1 MKAMATEQLYQYVGT
16 ITQSE
21 EPAVKAGQAQRTRFH
36 ITAPDGNSQWFT
48 AFPDVSRVMQS
59 QPQAQW
65 SLAYTIWTGN
75 NGSESYTIK
84 SATNHGQAAPQ
95 APPPQAQAPVPQAQV
110 IPMAPV
116 PQQPPVQQA
125 PPPQAQY
132 APNALAWSLNMDNTG
147 RSIIRQVAF
156 KAAEHTLV
164 AQAAWEIR
172 RAETIDDWNA
182 MVAKAT
188 DEYEAIILGTY
199 QPSAQPTV
207 DENFIQTEF

>member
-1 MKAMATEQLYQYVGT
+1 MATEQLYQYVGT

-59 QPQAQW
+59 QPQAVW
-65 SLAYTIWTGN
+65 SLGYTIWTGN

-125 PPPQAQY
+125 PPPQAPAQETSCQHGFSL
-132 APNALAWSLNMDNTG
+132 LAKCTGCIQREVGFKEIEDKDGKSYDTLNDLTNNYT
-147 RSIIRQVAF
+147 
-156 KAAEHTLV
+156 
-164 AQAAWEIR
+164 
-172 RAETIDDWNA
+172 
-182 MVAKAT
+182 
-188 DEYEAIILGTY
+188 AILQGTY
-199 QPSAQPTV
+199 QPSAQPPV

>member
-1 MKAMATEQLYQYVGT
+1 MATEQLYQYVGT
-16 ITQSE
+16 IPQSE
-21 EPAVKAGQAQRTRFH
+21 DPAVKAGQAQRTRFH

-95 APPPQAQAPVPQAQV
+95 APPPQAQAPVPQA
-110 IPMAPV
+110 P
-116 PQQPPVQQA
+116 
-125 PPPQAQY
+125 AQETSCQHGFSL
-132 APNALAWSLNMDNTG
+132 LAKCTGCIQREVGFKEIEDKDGKSYDTLNDLTNNYT
-147 RSIIRQVAF
+147 
-156 KAAEHTLV
+156 
-164 AQAAWEIR
+164 
-172 RAETIDDWNA
+172 
-182 MVAKAT
+182 
-188 DEYEAIILGTY
+188 AILQGTY
-199 QPSAQPTV
+199 QPSAQPPV

>member
-1 MKAMATEQLYQYVGT
+1 MATEQLYQYVGT

-21 EPAVKAGQAQRTRFH
+21 EPAVKAGQAQRTRFQ
-36 ITAPDGNSQWFT
+36 ITTPDGNSQWFT

-125 PPPQAQY
+125 PPPRAPAQDTCQHGFSL
-132 APNALAWSLNMDNTG
+132 LAKCTACIQREVGFKEIEDKDGKSYDTLNDLTN
-147 RSIIRQVAF
+147 
-156 KAAEHTLV
+156 
-164 AQAAWEIR
+164 
-172 RAETIDDWNA
+172 N
-182 MVAKAT
+182 
-188 DEYEAIILGTY
+188 YEAILQGTY
-199 QPSAQPTV
+199 QPTV
-207 DENFIQTEF
+207 DAEEEAPPADEEFIQETF

>member
-1 MKAMATEQLYQYVGT
+1 MATEQLYQYVGT

-65 SLAYTIWTGN
+65 DLAYTIWTGN

-110 IPMAPV
+110 IPIPMAPV
-116 PQQPPVQQA
+116 PQQPPAQQA
-125 PPPQAQY
+125 PPPQAPAQDTCQHGY
-132 APNALAWSLNMDNTG
+132 SHLAKCTPCIQ
-147 RSIIRQVAF
+147 REVAF
-156 KAAEHTLV
+156 K
-164 AQAAWEIR
+164 EI
-172 RAETIDDWNA
+172 EDKNS
-182 MVAKAT
+182 KSY
-188 DEYEAIILGTY
+188 DEINEKTNNYEAILQGTY
-199 QPSAQPTV
+199 QPSAQPPV

>member
-1 MKAMATEQLYQYVGT
+1 MATEQLYQYVGT

-21 EPAVKAGQAQRTRFH
+21 EPAVKAGQAQRTRFQ
-36 ITAPDGNSQWFT
+36 ITAPDGTSQWFT

-65 SLAYTIWTGN
+65 SLGYTIWTGN

-95 APPPQAQAPVPQAQV
+95 APPPQAQAPVQAMPQQAQPQA
-110 IPMAPV
+110 M

-125 PPPQAQY
+125 PPPQAPAQETSCQHGFSL
-132 APNALAWSLNMDNTG
+132 LAKCTG
-147 RSIIRQVAF
+147 CIKREVAF
-156 KAAEHTLV
+156 KDV
-164 AQAAWEIR
+164 QDKDGKSYDEIN
-172 RAETIDDWNA
+172 EKTN
-182 MVAKAT
+182 K
-188 DEYEAIILGTY
+188 YEAILQGTY
-199 QPSAQPTV
+199 QPSAQPPV

>member
-1 MKAMATEQLYQYVGT
+1 MATEQLYPYVGT

-21 EPAVKAGQAQRTRFH
+21 EPAVKPGQVQRTRFH
-36 ITAPDGNSQWFT
+36 ITAPDGASQWFT

-65 SLAYTIWTGN
+65 DLAYTIWTGN

-95 APPPQAQAPVPQAQV
+95 APPPQAQAPVQAMPQQAQ
-110 IPMAPV
+110 PQ

-125 PPPQAQY
+125 PPPQAPAQETSCQHGY
-132 APNALAWSLNMDNTG
+132 SHLAKCTPCIQ
-147 RSIIRQVAF
+147 REVAF
-156 KAAEHTLV
+156 KEIEDKNSKSYDTLNDL
-164 AQAAWEIR
+164 
-172 RAETIDDWNA
+172 TNN
-182 MVAKAT
+182 
-188 DEYEAIILGTY
+188 YEAILQGTY
-199 QPSAQPTV
+199 QPSAQPPV

>member
-1 MKAMATEQLYQYVGT
+1 MATEQLYQYVGT

-21 EPAVKAGQAQRTRFH
+21 EPAVKAGQAQRTRFQS
-36 ITAPDGNSQWFT
+36 TAPDGNSQWFT

-95 APPPQAQAPVPQAQV
+95 APPPQAQAPVQAMPQQAQPQA
-110 IPMAPV
+110 M

-125 PPPQAQY
+125 PPPQA
-132 APNALAWSLNMDNTG
+132 P
-147 RSIIRQVAF
+147 
-156 KAAEHTLV
+156 
-164 AQAAWEIR
+164 AQ
-172 RAETIDDWNA
+172 ET
-182 MVAKAT
+182 
-188 DEYEAIILGTY
+188 
-199 QPSAQPTV
+199 S
-207 DENFIQTEF
+207 